1 MSQSYVRHFIL
12 FMYRNFNKNSFNRFS
27 NRSLNSFSKKR
38 RFTGRTQFAQKI
50 NISKF
55 INKAV
60 ITEKTES
67 FVPVNQ
73 FKDFDIDSRLRAN
86 ILAKRY
92 TEPTPIQDKIIPHIL
107 QGSDVMGIAN
117 TGTGKTGAFLIPL
130 IQKAL
135 KNPKKR
141 MLIVVPTHELAE
153 QINWEFKS
161 LAKGLKM
168 CSACCVGG
176 ASIRRQIFEL
186 KQYNN
191 FIIGTPGRLKDL
203 IQRKFINLFSFSTI
217 VLDEADKML
226 DMGFIGDMKFIMSL
240 MPKKRH
246 TLFFSATIMRE
257 VETLARKFLNNHVTI
272 SVKTGDTPENIEQDI
287 IRIAGAEK
295 IAVLQSLLFKVEF
308 TKVLIFGRTKF
319 GVEKLS
325 KKLVERGFK
334 AESIHGN
341 KSHPQRQKS
350 LELFRGNRIQI
361 LVATDVAARGLDIP
375 DVSHV
380 INYDM
385 PATHE
390 DYINRIGRTGRINK
404 RGIALTF
411 VD

>member
-1 MSQSYVRHFIL
+1 MCGIFIL
-12 FMYRNFNKNSFNRFS
+12 FMYRNFKKNSFNRFS
-27 NRSLNSFSKKR
+27 NHSRNGFPKKR
-38 RFTGRTQFAQKI
+38 KFTGGTQFAQKI

-73 FKDFDIDSRLRAN
+73 FEDLDLDSRLMVN
-86 ILAKRY
+86 ILAKSY
-92 TEPTPIQDKIIPHIL
+92 TEPTPIQDKIIPYIL

-130 IQKAL
+130 IQKVL
-135 KNPKKR
+135 KNPKER
-141 MLIVVPTHELAE
+141 TLIVVPTRELAE
-153 QINWEFKS
+153 QINREFKS
-161 LAKGLKM
+161 FAKGLKM
-168 CSACCVGG
+168 YSVCCIGG
-176 ASIRRQIFEL
+176 APIRRQIFEL

-217 VLDEADKML
+217 ILDEADRML
-226 DMGFIGDMKFIMSL
+226 DMGFIGDMKFIMSF
-240 MPKKRH
+240 MPKKHH
-246 TLFFSATIMRE
+246 TLFFSATIIKE
-257 VETLARKFLNNHVTI
+257 VETLAREFLNNYVTI

-287 IRIAGAEK
+287 IRVTGAEK

-308 TKVLIFGRTKF
+308 TKVLIFGKTKF
-319 GVEKLS
+319 GVERLS

-350 LELFRGNRIQI
+350 LELFRGNQVQI

-380 INYDM
+380 INYDI

-390 DYINRIGRTGRINK
+390 DYIHRIGRTGRINK
-404 RGIALTF
+404 RGMALTF